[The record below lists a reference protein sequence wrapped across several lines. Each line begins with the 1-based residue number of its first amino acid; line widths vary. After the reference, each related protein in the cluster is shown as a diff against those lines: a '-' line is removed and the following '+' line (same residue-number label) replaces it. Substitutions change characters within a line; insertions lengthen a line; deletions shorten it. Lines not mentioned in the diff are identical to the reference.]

1 MTENELEALR
11 RDIFAHLRM
20 AVRRRKH
27 PWRTPTLST
36 VDLDGFPRARIVVLR
51 QATMDFLE
59 LHTDVRSD
67 KFTELKQNPNIAW
80 TFWDRSRQT
89 QIRVRGKV
97 TLHHNDDV
105 SSKVHQ
111 ELSEGALKAYKVSP
125 APGTPIPTRYDY
137 NLDEDSSAHFAV
149 IRCYYTEI
157 DWLHLDRK
165 GHERALFR
173 RTPENEWASRFIA
186 P

>member
-20 AVRRRKH
+20 AARRRKH

-36 VDLDGFPRARIVVLR
+36 VDAEGFPKARVVVLR
-51 QATMDFLE
+51 QATMDHIE

-67 KFTELKQNPNIAW
+67 KYNELQKHPNVAW

-89 QIRVRGKV
+89 QVRIRGRV
-97 TLHHNDDV
+97 TLHHKDEVASGIWKN
-105 SSKVHQ
+105 
-111 ELSEGALKAYKVSP
+111 LSDGAKRAYRVTPS
-125 APGTPIPTRYDY
+125 PGTPIATRTDY
-137 NLDEDSSAHFAV
+137 TLTENAEEYFAV
-149 IRCYYTEI
+149 IRCQYTEI

-173 RTPENEWASRFIA
+173 RMPDEEWVSHFIV